1 MLLTPVE
8 YLKGVGPS
16 RADVLKKELSVYTWE
31 DLLRHYPFRYIDKTR
46 FYTIREITPDMPYIQ
61 LRGAVIYKE
70 ILGKG
75 RAKRL
80 VARFEDE
87 TGSMDL
93 IWFHGLKWIDGY
105 VRTGQRYVI
114 FEKPKFYNGK
124 VSMVHPEIELL
135 SENKKEFNT
144 ALQPVYSSTEKL
156 KKFTL

>member
-1 MLLTPVE
+1 MASVMLLTPVE

-80 VARFEDE
+80 VARFEDA
-87 TGSMDL
+87 TGSMRSADRRVG
-93 IWFHGLKWIDGY
+93 IEC
-105 VRTGQRYVI
+105 VSTCRYRRAT
-114 FEKPKFYNGK
+114 YD
-124 VSMVHPEIELL
+124 
-135 SENKKEFNT
+135 
-144 ALQPVYSSTEKL
+144 
-156 KKFTL
+156 

>member
-1 MLLTPVE
+1 
-8 YLKGVGPS
+8 
-16 RADVLKKELSVYTWE
+16 
-31 DLLRHYPFRYIDKTR
+31 
-46 FYTIREITPDMPYIQ
+46 MPYIQ

-93 IWFHGLKWIDGY
+93 IWFHGLKWIAGY
-105 VRTGQRYVI
+105 VRTGQRYVL

-124 VSMVHPEIELL
+124 VSMVHSEIELL
-135 SENKKEFNT
+135 RSEEHT
-144 ALQPVYSSTEKL
+144 YELQHLMRTSSYVL
-156 KKFTL
+156 